1 MQQQLTIIEGPE
13 AGRVFALTNGQTLSI
28 GRGQMSDTQ
37 VNDPRLSRVHCQ
49 VQVESDR
56 VLLTDHGS
64 SGGTF
69 VGGQQ
74 ITDRVL
80 RPGDVIQMGDT
91 KMRYEIEGIQDQS
104 TMVGTAFGRPK
115 PPSQVPQLQDLVGQS
130 FAHYRL
136 DSIITKGQSGM
147 VFKACDTK
155 EDRVVAV
162 KVLAA
167 EYCDS
172 EEEKQRFVR
181 AMKTMLPIHHVNIVR
196 LFAAGKQGPHCWAA
210 MEYVDG
216 ESLSHVIDRIGTAG
230 MLEWRDVFRVAV
242 HISRALQCAY
252 ENKIIHRNVTPQNIM
267 RRTEDKVTKLA
278 DLMLAKALEGSLSRQ
293 VTQPGQLIGD
303 VAYMSPERTRQS
315 AGADGRSDIYELGAT
330 LYALLTGRPPF
341 EDNSLPALI
350 KKVREQEPVKP
361 KEYHL
366 AVPDKFQDL
375 VLKMIAK
382 RPDDRYED
390 PSKLLSDLRRVGSY
404 QGLDVDSL

>member
-91 KMRYEIEGIQDQS
+91 KMQYEIEGIQGQS

-196 LFAAGKQGPHCWAA
+196 LFAAGKPLSWA
-210 MEYVDG
+210 G
-216 ESLSHVIDRIGTAG
+216 HSTL
-230 MLEWRDVFRVAV
+230 
-242 HISRALQCAY
+242 
-252 ENKIIHRNVTPQNIM
+252 
-267 RRTEDKVTKLA
+267 
-278 DLMLAKALEGSLSRQ
+278 
-293 VTQPGQLIGD
+293 TQ
-303 VAYMSPERTRQS
+303 
-315 AGADGRSDIYELGAT
+315 
-330 LYALLTGRPPF
+330 
-341 EDNSLPALI
+341 
-350 KKVREQEPVKP
+350 
-361 KEYHL
+361 
-366 AVPDKFQDL
+366 
-375 VLKMIAK
+375 
-382 RPDDRYED
+382 
-390 PSKLLSDLRRVGSY
+390 
-404 QGLDVDSL
+404 